1 LAATNIEPNGPVFQR
16 RGCNNDKGGGTLE
29 MATPDNTDRKARAR
43 RYKRMLLWSIAI
55 ILVGAMVLPLGSY
68 VYTGIQS
75 AHAQAVEDSNPRAN
89 FWRAVRGG
97 NQGYTAVQGQET
109 DVLVQNGG
117 QNWRQVRNGPVA
129 TIGGWGLFLVV
140 LAIALFFGLKGPV
153 PLDDGHSGR
162 TVARWSTANRVL
174 HWYTA
179 ILFIILAITGLS
191 ILFGRA
197 VLIPL
202 LGPQG
207 FSAWADISKGL
218 HNYLGPA
225 FSIGV
230 VLILVFWARHNL
242 PEKGDWSWL
251 SQGGGLL
258 GKGKHPPAGHINAG
272 EKIFTYGA
280 MLTIG
285 VAVVVTGFILDFPNY
300 GQTRDTMQIASI
312 IHAITALIWIAL
324 MLGHIYLGS
333 VGVEGALEGMS
344 TGRVDE
350 NFAKQHHSTWYEEA
364 RKEGTQVSDA
374 GEADRGAAGGEPA

>member
-1 LAATNIEPNGPVFQR
+1 
-16 RGCNNDKGGGTLE
+16 
-29 MATPDNTDRKARAR
+29 MAKPDNTTRKARAR
-43 RYKRMLLWSIAI
+43 RYKRIVLWSIAI

-89 FWRAVRGG
+89 YWRAVRGG
-97 NQGYTAVQGQET
+97 DQGYTAVQGQET
-109 DVLVQNGG
+109 DVLMQNGG
-117 QNWRQVRNGPVA
+117 QNWRQIRNGPIA
-129 TIGGWGLFLVV
+129 TIGGWGLFVV
-140 LAIALFFGLKGPV
+140 LLAIVLFFGLKGPV
-153 PLDDGHSGR
+153 PLDDGRSGR

-191 ILFGRA
+191 LLFGRA

-207 FSAWADISKGL
+207 FAAWADISIGL
-218 HNYLGPA
+218 HNYCGPA

-230 VLILVFWARHNL
+230 LLILVFWARYNL
-242 PEKGDWSWL
+242 PAKGDWNWL
-251 SQGGGLL
+251 SQGGGFL
-258 GKGKHPPAGHINAG
+258 GKGKHPPAGRINAG

-285 VAVVVTGFILDFPNY
+285 VAVVVTGFILDFPNF
-300 GQTRDTMQIASI
+300 GQTREVMQTANI
-312 IHAITALIWIAL
+312 IHAIAAIVWIAL

-344 TGRVDE
+344 TGQVDE
-350 NFAKQHHSTWYEEA
+350 NWAKQHHSLWYEEA
-364 RKEGTQVSDA
+364 RKEGTEVSDA
-374 GEADRGAAGGEPA
+374 GEPASGAERGGEPA

>member
-1 LAATNIEPNGPVFQR
+1 
-16 RGCNNDKGGGTLE
+16 
-29 MATPDNTDRKARAR
+29 MARPDNKIRLARAR
-43 RYKRMLLWSIAI
+43 RYKRIVLWSTAI

-75 AHAQAVEDSNPRAN
+75 AQAQAVEDSNPRSN

-97 NQGYTAVQGQET
+97 DQGYSAVQGQET
-109 DVLVQNGG
+109 NVLVQNGG
-117 QNWRQVRNGPVA
+117 QNWRQWRNGPIA
-129 TIGGWGLFLVV
+129 TIGGWGLFVVV
-140 LAIALFFGLKGPV
+140 LAIALFFGLKGPI
-153 PLDDGHSGR
+153 PLDNGRSGR

-207 FSAWADISKGL
+207 FSAWADISIGL
-218 HNYLGPA
+218 HNYAGPA

-230 VLILVFWARHNL
+230 VLMLVFLARYNL
-242 PEKGDWSWL
+242 PEKGDGKWL
-251 SQGGGLL
+251 AEGGGLI
-258 GKGKHPPAGHINAG
+258 GKGKHPPAGRINAG
-272 EKIFTYGA
+272 EKIFTYGG

-285 VAVVVTGFILDFPNY
+285 VAVVVSGFILDFPNY
-300 GQTRDTMQIASI
+300 GQTRELMQIASI
-312 IHAITALIWIAL
+312 IHAITALIWMAI

-350 NFAKQHHSTWYEEA
+350 NWAKQHHSRWYEEDA
-364 RKEGTQVSDA
+364 RQAGTRVSDA
-374 GEADRGAAGGEPA
+374 GAASPSSGAARGEPA